1 MVKKQCK
8 SRLAPFQSCSRTS
21 EGGNSSRIPQYL
33 TAIPCPQRVS
43 QDETLLSDPPAIH
56 EILDWLGMKSE
67 DPLDDL
73 IPLRRHLRAV
83 IGMPLQPRVLLRLLD
98 LFEPRI
104 ARIHKLVFPLL
115 LDAST
120 PLPRNLRILSQSL
133 LDLHGNLAEGFL
145 RVVQHAVD
153 EGFQR
158 PKRRRDT
165 LAARALHSLRRQYE
179 LSLRSASGTPP
190 GFWKQINLLL
200 LANQQ
205 APDTYLDSPNLQVMH
220 LLLAI
225 HAAQAEALTPRE
237 QEFLWRHAEH
247 FASQVELSTTPP
259 KKTEAWLWIDT
270 NDDRAPTPANRRAP
284 PSADG
289 LLFYSCSALGKLT
302 QASLDNL
309 TAPRAWR
316 NVLHHA
322 ARRWLNPPQRRHNRK
337 RGSYRIEVCPRLS
350 SLWSLLNGDLV
361 GQAAVQAINEWQ
373 VMNDSPAGYAA
384 MHIAGDMP
392 GLISGSVL
400 GIRRNDKEPWS
411 LCIVRWVRSENPEHL
426 EMGLEVLAPHAKA
439 VRIATASRPDAP
451 IPALLLPPISGI
463 NRGETLLTERGA
475 YETGTIALMQEE
487 GGKLLVA
494 ECKPM
499 PLVTQTSSIELFE
512 FERVQHPGS

>member
-1 MVKKQCK
+1 M
-8 SRLAPFQSCSRTS
+8 PPP
-21 EGGNSSRIPQYL
+21 E
-33 TAIPCPQRVS
+33 PQRVS
-43 QDETLLSDPPAIH
+43 QEESPIADSPAMH
-56 EILDWLGMKSE
+56 EILDWLGSKCE

-73 IPLRRHLRAV
+73 IPLRRHLRSV
-83 IGMPLQPRVLLRLLD
+83 VSMPLPPRVLLRLLE

-133 LDLHGNLAEGFL
+133 VDLHGHLAEGFL
-145 RVVQHAVD
+145 KILQHAI

-165 LAARALHSLRRQYE
+165 LAARALGSLRRQYE
-179 LSLRSASGTPP
+179 LSLRAASGTPP
-190 GFWKQINLLL
+190 GFWKQLNQLLL
-200 LANQQ
+200 NHQQ
-205 APDTYLDSPNLQVMH
+205 APDSYLDSQSLQVLH
-220 LLLAI
+220 LLLAV

-237 QEFLWRHAEH
+237 QEFLWRHAELL
-247 FASQVELSTTPP
+247 AAQVELSTTAPR
-259 KKTEAWLWIDT
+259 KTEAWLWVDT
-270 NDDRAPTPANRRAP
+270 HDERAPTPANRRAP
-284 PSADG
+284 PVADG
-289 LLFYSCSALGKLT
+289 LLFYSCQALGKLT

-309 TAPRAWR
+309 TAPRVWR

-322 ARRWLNPPQRRHNRK
+322 ARRWLSPPQRRHNRR

-350 SLWSLLNGDLV
+350 SLWSLLHGDLS
-361 GQAAVQAINEWQ
+361 GNAAVQAINEWQ

-392 GLISGSVL
+392 GLLSGSVI

-439 VRIATASRPDAP
+439 VRIAVAARPDAP
-451 IPALLLPPISGI
+451 IPALMLPPISGI
-463 NRGETLLTERGA
+463 GRGETLLAERGA
-475 YETGTIALMQEE
+475 YETGNIALMQETE
-487 GGKLLVA
+487 GKLQVV
-494 ECKPM
+494 ECKPL
-499 PLVTQTSSIELFE
+499 PLVMQTSSIELFE
-512 FERVQHPGS
+512 FERIQHPGS

>member
-1 MVKKQCK
+1 M
-8 SRLAPFQSCSRTS
+8 
-21 EGGNSSRIPQYL
+21 
-33 TAIPCPQRVS
+33 
-43 QDETLLSDPPAIH
+43 H
-56 EILDWLGMKSE
+56 EILDWLGTKSE

-83 IGMPLQPRVLLRLLD
+83 VSMRLQPRVLLRLLD

-104 ARIHKLVFPLL
+104 ARVHKLVFPLL

-120 PLPRNLRILSQSL
+120 PLPRNLRIISQSL
-133 LDLHGNLAEGFL
+133 VDLHGNLAEGFL
-145 RVVQHAVD
+145 YILQQVVGD
-153 EGFQR
+153 GFQR

-165 LAARALHSLRRQYE
+165 LATRALLSLRRQYE
-179 LSLRSASGTPP
+179 FSLRAASGTPV
-190 GFWKQINLLL
+190 GFWKQMNQLLL
-200 LANQQ
+200 NHQQ
-205 APDTYLDSPNLQVMH
+205 APDSYLDSPTLQTLH
-220 LLLAI
+220 LLLAV

-247 FASQVELSTTPP
+247 LAAQVELSTTAP
-259 KKTEAWLWIDT
+259 KKTDAWLWVDT
-270 NDDRAPTPANRRAP
+270 KDERAPTPANRRAP
-284 PSADG
+284 PVADG
-289 LLFYSCSALGKLT
+289 LLFYSCRALGKLT

-322 ARRWLNPPQRRHNRK
+322 ARRWLNPPQRRHNRR

-350 SLWSLLNGDLV
+350 TLWSLLNGDLI

-392 GLISGSVL
+392 GLLAGSVL
-400 GIRRNDKEPWS
+400 GIRRDEKEPWS

-439 VRIATASRPDAP
+439 VRIATASRSSAP

-463 NRGETLLTERGA
+463 GRGETLLAERGA
-475 YETGTIALMQEE
+475 YETGNIALLQEDA
-487 GGKLLVA
+487 GKLQVV

-512 FERVQHPGS
+512 FERIQHPAS

>member
-1 MVKKQCK
+1 MPQDPTQ
-8 SRLAPFQSCSRTS
+8 LAD
-21 EGGNSSRIPQYL
+21 
-33 TAIPCPQRVS
+33 A
-43 QDETLLSDPPAIH
+43 PALNN
-56 EILDWLGMKSE
+56 ILDWLAAKGE

-73 IPLRRHLRAV
+73 IPLRRHLRTV
-83 IGMPLQPRVLLRLLD
+83 IAMQLQPRVLLRLLD

-120 PLPRNLRILSQSL
+120 PMPRNLRVLSQSL
-133 LDLHGNLAEGFL
+133 VDLHGHLAEGFL
-145 RVVQHAVD
+145 RIIAHAVG

-158 PKRRRDT
+158 PKRRRDV
-165 LAARALHSLRRQYE
+165 LAARALDSLRRQYE

-190 GFWKQINLLL
+190 AFWQQLNKLL
-200 LANQQ
+200 Q
-205 APDTYLDSPNLQVMH
+205 ASQLSQDSYIDSPSLQVLH

-247 FASQVELSTTPP
+247 LAAQVELRTAAP
-259 KKTEAWLWIDT
+259 KKTAAWLWVDT
-270 NDDRAPTPANRRAP
+270 NDERAPVPANRRAP
-284 PSADG
+284 PSTDG
-289 LLFYSCSALGKLT
+289 LLFYSCRQLGRIT
-302 QASLDNL
+302 QDSLDNL

-322 ARRWLNPPQRRHNRK
+322 ASRWLNPPQRRHNRR

-350 SLWSLLNGDLV
+350 SLWSLLHGDLS

-373 VMNDSPAGYAA
+373 VVNDSPAGYAA

-392 GLISGSVL
+392 GLLAGSVL
-400 GIRRNDKEPWS
+400 GMRRSNSEAWS
-411 LCIVRWVRSENPEHL
+411 LCMVRWVRSDNAEHL

-439 VRIATASRPDAP
+439 VRIATASRPQAP
-451 IPALLLPPISGI
+451 VPALLLPPLSGT
-463 NRGETLLTERGA
+463 NRGESLLTERGV
-475 YETGTIALMQEE
+475 YETGSMALMQESA
-487 GGKLLVA
+487 GKLQVV
-494 ECKPM
+494 ECRPL

-512 FERVQHPGS
+512 FERVQHPAA

>member
-1 MVKKQCK
+1 MLRWRISPANGSGRV
-8 SRLAPFQSCSRTS
+8 
-21 EGGNSSRIPQYL
+21 NSSRILRYPE
-33 TAIPCPQRVS
+33 P
-43 QDETLLSDPPAIH
+43 LSDRRVPPDDIQADAPAIN
-56 EILDWLGMKSE
+56 EILDWLGSKSE

-83 IGMPLQPRVLLRLLD
+83 IAMKMQPRALLRLLD
-98 LFEPRI
+98 LFEPRV

-133 LDLHGNLAEGFL
+133 IDLHGHLAEGFL
-145 RVVQHAVD
+145 KLLQHTVS

-165 LAARALHSLRRQYE
+165 LAARALGSLRRQYE
-179 LSLRSASGTPP
+179 LSLRAASGTPT
-190 GFWKQINLLL
+190 GFWKQMNLLL
-200 LANQQ
+200 CNHQQ
-205 APDTYLDSPNLQVMH
+205 APDSYLDNPAQLTLR

-247 FASQVELSTTPP
+247 LAAQLELSTQAPR
-259 KKTEAWLWIDT
+259 KTETWLWVDT
-270 NDDRAPTPANRRAP
+270 NDERAPTPANRRAP

-289 LLFYSCSALGKLT
+289 LIFYSCAALGKLT
-302 QASLDNL
+302 QSSLDNL

-322 ARRWLNPPQRRHNRK
+322 ARRWLNPPQRRHNRR

-350 SLWSLLNGDLV
+350 TLWALLHGDLA
-361 GQAAVQAINEWQ
+361 GNAAVQAINEWQ

-392 GLISGSVL
+392 GLQAGAVL

-439 VRIATASRPDAP
+439 VRIAAASRPDAP
-451 IPALLLPPISGI
+451 IPALLLPPISGTG
-463 NRGETLLTERGA
+463 RGETLLTERGV
-475 YETGTIALMQEE
+475 YEAGAIALMQEE
-487 GGKLLVA
+487 AGKLQIA
-494 ECKPM
+494 ECQ
-499 PLVTQTSSIELFE
+499 PLQLATQTASIELFE
-512 FERVQHPGS
+512 FERVQHPGG

>member
-1 MVKKQCK
+1 MTQ
-8 SRLAPFQSCSRTS
+8 
-21 EGGNSSRIPQYL
+21 E
-33 TAIPCPQRVS
+33 
-43 QDETLLSDPPAIH
+43 ETLMADSPAMH
-56 EILDWLGMKSE
+56 EILDWLGTKSE

-83 IGMPLQPRVLLRLLD
+83 VAMPLQARVLLRLLD

-104 ARIHKLVFPLL
+104 TRVHKLVFPLL

-133 LDLHGNLAEGFL
+133 VDLHGNLATGFL
-145 RVVQHAVD
+145 NALQHSVS

-165 LAARALHSLRRQYE
+165 LAARALGSLRRQYE
-179 LSLRSASGTPP
+179 LSLRAASGTPV
-190 GFWKQINLLL
+190 GFWKQMNQLLL
-200 LANQQ
+200 NHQQ
-205 APDTYLDSPNLQVMH
+205 APDSYLDSPTLQVLH
-220 LLLAI
+220 LLLAV

-237 QEFLWRHAEH
+237 QDFLWRHAEH
-247 FASQVELSTTPP
+247 LAAQVELSTTAP
-259 KKTEAWLWIDT
+259 KKTESWLWVDT
-270 NDDRAPTPANRRAP
+270 NDERAPTPANRRAP
-284 PSADG
+284 PVADG
-289 LLFYSCSALGKLT
+289 LLFYSCRALGKLT

-309 TAPRAWR
+309 SAPRAWR

-322 ARRWLNPPQRRHNRK
+322 ARRWLSPPQRRHNRR

-350 SLWSLLNGDLV
+350 SLWSLLNGDLS
-361 GQAAVQAINEWQ
+361 GNAAVQAVNEWQ

-392 GLISGSVL
+392 GLLSGSVI
-400 GIRRNDKEPWS
+400 GIRRNDNEPWS

-463 NRGETLLTERGA
+463 DRGETLLTERGV
-475 YETGTIALMQEE
+475 YETANIALMQEE
-487 GGKLLVA
+487 AGKLQVV

-512 FERVQHPGS
+512 FERVQHPDI

>member
-1 MVKKQCK
+1 M
-8 SRLAPFQSCSRTS
+8 
-21 EGGNSSRIPQYL
+21 
-33 TAIPCPQRVS
+33 
-43 QDETLLSDPPAIH
+43 H
-56 EILDWLGMKSE
+56 EILDWLGTKSE

-83 IGMPLQPRVLLRLLD
+83 VSMRLQPRVLLRLLD

-104 ARIHKLVFPLL
+104 ARVHKLVFPLL

-133 LDLHGNLAEGFL
+133 VDLHGNLAEGFL
-145 RVVQHAVD
+145 YILQHAVGD
-153 EGFQR
+153 GFQR

-165 LAARALHSLRRQYE
+165 LATRALLSLRRQYE
-179 LSLRSASGTPP
+179 FSLRAASGTPV
-190 GFWKQINLLL
+190 GFWKQMNQLLL
-200 LANQQ
+200 NHQQ
-205 APDTYLDSPNLQVMH
+205 GPDSYLDSPTLQTLH
-220 LLLAI
+220 LLLAV

-247 FASQVELSTTPP
+247 LAAQVELSTTAP
-259 KKTEAWLWIDT
+259 KKAEAWLWVDT
-270 NDDRAPTPANRRAP
+270 KDERAPTPANRRAP
-284 PSADG
+284 PVADG
-289 LLFYSCSALGKLT
+289 LLFYSCRALGKLT

-322 ARRWLNPPQRRHNRK
+322 ARRWLNPPQRRHNRR

-350 SLWSLLNGDLV
+350 TLWSLLNGDLT

-392 GLISGSVL
+392 GLLAGSVL
-400 GIRRNDKEPWS
+400 GIRRDDKEPWS

-439 VRIATASRPDAP
+439 VRIATASRSSAP

-463 NRGETLLTERGA
+463 GRGETLLAERGA
-475 YETGTIALMQEE
+475 YETGNIALLQEDA
-487 GGKLLVA
+487 GKLQVV

-512 FERVQHPGS
+512 FERIQHPAS

>member
-1 MVKKQCK
+1 MNEV
-8 SRLAPFQSCSRTS
+8 
-21 EGGNSSRIPQYL
+21 
-33 TAIPCPQRVS
+33 
-43 QDETLLSDPPAIH
+43 
-56 EILDWLGMKSE
+56 LDWLGSKSE

-83 IGMPLQPRVLLRLLD
+83 LAMKVQPRVLLRLLD

-133 LDLHGNLAEGFL
+133 VGLHGNLAEGFL
-145 RVVQHAVD
+145 KALQHTVS

-158 PKRRRDT
+158 PKRRRET
-165 LAARALHSLRRQYE
+165 LAARALGSLRRQYE
-179 LSLRSASGTPP
+179 LSLRAASGTPP
-190 GFWKQINLLL
+190 GFWKQMNQLLL
-200 LANQQ
+200 SHQQ
-205 APDTYLDSPNLQVMH
+205 ASDSYLDSPTLQTLH

-225 HAAQAEALTPRE
+225 HAAQADALTPRE
-237 QEFLWRHAEH
+237 QEFLWRHTEH
-247 FASQVELSTTPP
+247 YADQVELSTAAPR
-259 KKTEAWLWIDT
+259 KVESWLWVDT

-289 LLFYSCSALGKLT
+289 LLFYSCRTLGKQT

-309 TAPRAWR
+309 SAPPAWR
-316 NVLHHA
+316 NVLNHA
-322 ARRWLNPPQRRHNRK
+322 ARRWLNPPQRRHNRR

-350 SLWSLLNGDLV
+350 TLWALLHGDLV
-361 GQAAVQAINEWQ
+361 GNAATQAINEWQ

-392 GLISGSVL
+392 GLLAGSVL
-400 GIRRNDKEPWS
+400 GIRRHDKEPWS
-411 LCIVRWVRSENPEHL
+411 LCIVRWVRSENTEHL

-439 VRIATASRPDAP
+439 VRIATASRPEAP

-463 NRGETLLTERGA
+463 GRGETLLTERGA

-487 GGKLLVA
+487 AGKLQVA
-494 ECKPM
+494 ECRPL
-499 PLVTQTSSIELFE
+499 PLVTQTASIELFE
-512 FERVQHPGS
+512 FERVQHPVA

>member
-1 MVKKQCK
+1 M
-8 SRLAPFQSCSRTS
+8 
-21 EGGNSSRIPQYL
+21 
-33 TAIPCPQRVS
+33 
-43 QDETLLSDPPAIH
+43 H
-56 EILDWLGMKSE
+56 EILDWLGTKSE

-83 IGMPLQPRVLLRLLD
+83 VGMRLQPRVLLRLLD

-104 ARIHKLVFPLL
+104 ARVHKLVFPLL

-133 LDLHGNLAEGFL
+133 VDLHGNLAEGFL
-145 RVVQHAVD
+145 HVLQHAVGD
-153 EGFQR
+153 GFQR

-165 LAARALHSLRRQYE
+165 LATRALHSLRRQYE
-179 LSLRSASGTPP
+179 LSLRAASGTPV
-190 GFWKQINLLL
+190 GFWKQMNRLLL
-200 LANQQ
+200 NHQQ
-205 APDTYLDSPNLQVMH
+205 GPDSYLDSPTLQTLH
-220 LLLAI
+220 LLLAV

-247 FASQVELSTTPP
+247 LAAQVELSTTAP
-259 KKTEAWLWIDT
+259 KKTDAWLWVDT
-270 NDDRAPTPANRRAP
+270 KDERAPTPANRRAP
-284 PSADG
+284 PVADG
-289 LLFYSCSALGKLT
+289 LLFYSCRALGKLT

-309 TAPRAWR
+309 TAPRMWR

-322 ARRWLNPPQRRHNRK
+322 AKRWLNPPQRRHNRR

-350 SLWSLLNGDLV
+350 TLWSLLNGDLT

-392 GLISGSVL
+392 GLLAGSVL
-400 GIRRNDKEPWS
+400 GIRRDEKEPWS

-439 VRIATASRPDAP
+439 VRIATASRSSAP

-463 NRGETLLTERGA
+463 GRGETLLTDRGA
-475 YETGTIALMQEE
+475 YETGNIALLQEE
-487 GGKLLVA
+487 AGKLQVV

-512 FERVQHPGS
+512 FERIQHPES

>member
-1 MVKKQCK
+1 MV
-8 SRLAPFQSCSRTS
+8 SAAAVTVAATHRTVEAVFRIESARLIA
-21 EGGNSSRIPQYL
+21 GL
-33 TAIPCPQRVS
+33 TRMVRDVGLAEELA
-43 QDETLLSDPPAIH
+43 QDALVAALERWPDSDDADRRALGA
-56 EILDWLGMKSE
+56 EWRQILD
-67 DPLDDL
+67 
-73 IPLRRHLRAV
+73 RRLKWRMAHEV
-83 IGMPLQPRVLLRLLD
+83 VLD

-120 PLPRNLRILSQSL
+120 PLPRNLRVLSQSL
-133 LDLHGNLAEGFL
+133 VDLHGHLAEGFL
-145 RVVQHAVD
+145 KVLQHAVG

-158 PKRRRDT
+158 PKRRRDSM
-165 LAARALHSLRRQYE
+165 AARAVGSLRRQYE
-179 LSLRSASGTPP
+179 LSLRAASGTPP
-190 GFWKQINLLL
+190 GFWRQMNKLLL
-200 LANQQ
+200 NHQQ
-205 APDTYLDSPNLQVMH
+205 APDSYVDSPTLQTLH

-237 QEFLWRHAEH
+237 QEFLWRHAESL
-247 FASQVELSTTPP
+247 AAQVELSTTAPR
-259 KKTEAWLWIDT
+259 KTDAWLWVDT
-270 NDDRAPTPANRRAP
+270 HDERAPTPANRRAP
-284 PSADG
+284 PAADD
-289 LLFYSCSALGKLT
+289 LIFYSCRALGSQT

-309 TAPRAWR
+309 TAPQAWR

-322 ARRWLNPPQRRHNRK
+322 AKRWLHPPQRRHQRR

-350 SLWSLLNGDLV
+350 SLWSLLHGDLT

-392 GLISGSVL
+392 GLLAGSVL

-439 VRIATASRPDAP
+439 VRIGVASRPEAP
-451 IPALLLPPISGI
+451 VPALMLPPISGI
-463 NRGETLLTERGA
+463 GRGETLLAERGA
-475 YETGTIALMQEE
+475 YETGNIALIQETE
-487 GGKLLVA
+487 GKLQLV

-499 PLVTQTSSIELFE
+499 QLVMQTSSIELFE
-512 FERVQHPGS
+512 FERVQHPDS

>member
-1 MVKKQCK
+1 MNEV
-8 SRLAPFQSCSRTS
+8 L
-21 EGGNSSRIPQYL
+21 N
-33 TAIPCPQRVS
+33 
-43 QDETLLSDPPAIH
+43 
-56 EILDWLGMKSE
+56 WLGSKSE

-83 IGMPLQPRVLLRLLD
+83 VAMQVQPRVLLRLLD

-133 LDLHGNLAEGFL
+133 VGLHGNLAEGFL
-145 RVVQHAVD
+145 KVLQHTIS

-158 PKRRRDT
+158 PKRRRET
-165 LAARALHSLRRQYE
+165 LAARALGSLRRQYE
-179 LSLRSASGTPP
+179 LSLRAASGTPT
-190 GFWKQINLLL
+190 GFWKQMNQLLL
-200 LANQQ
+200 NHQQ
-205 APDTYLDSPNLQVMH
+205 APDSYLDSPTLQTLH

-225 HAAQAEALTPRE
+225 HAAQADALTPRE

-247 FASQVELSTTPP
+247 LADQVEMSISAPR
-259 KKTEAWLWIDT
+259 KVESWLWVDT
-270 NDDRAPTPANRRAP
+270 NDERAPTPANRRAP

-289 LLFYSCSALGKLT
+289 LIFYSCRALGKLT

-309 TAPRAWR
+309 SAPPAWR

-322 ARRWLNPPQRRHNRK
+322 ARRWLNPPQRRHNRR

-350 SLWSLLNGDLV
+350 TLWALLNGDLA
-361 GQAAVQAINEWQ
+361 GNAAAQAINEWQ

-392 GLISGSVL
+392 GLLAGSVL

-411 LCIVRWVRSENPEHL
+411 LCIVRWVRSENTEHL

-439 VRIATASRPDAP
+439 VRIATASRPEAP

-463 NRGETLLTERGA
+463 GRGETLLTERGA

-487 GGKLLVA
+487 AGKLQVA
-494 ECKPM
+494 ECKPL
-499 PLVTQTSSIELFE
+499 PLVSQTASIELFE
-512 FERVQHPGS
+512 FERIQHPAA